1 MLGLFF
7 QTAAPIAAAPV
18 GGIAQATQGGGL
30 MTFLP
35 IILMVVFM
43 YLLVFLPESKKRK
56 KLQKQVESLKQGDRV
71 ITLGHII
78 GTIEFIGEKTLYIK
92 SQDSKFEI
100 SKSGVASVLD
110 HGKID

>member
-7 QTAAPIAAAPV
+7 QLAPATVPTT
-18 GGIAQATQGGGL
+18 GGVAQATQGGGL

-56 KLQKQVESLKQGDRV
+56 KLQKQVESLKQGDKV
-71 ITLGHII
+71 ITLGHIV
-78 GTIEFIGEKTLYIK
+78 GTIEFIGEKTIYIK
-92 SQDSKFEI
+92 SQDAKIEI
-100 SKSGVASVLD
+100 AKSGIATVLE

>member
-7 QTAAPIAAAPV
+7 QLAPAVAGAPT
-18 GGIAQATQGGGL
+18 GGVAQATQGGGL

-71 ITLGHII
+71 ITSGHVI
-78 GTIEFIGEKTLYIK
+78 GTIEFIGEKTIYIK

-100 SKSGVASVLD
+100 AKSGVASVLE
-110 HGKID
+110 HGQID

>member
-7 QTAAPIAAAPV
+7 QLAPV
-18 GGIAQATQGGGL
+18 AVPTTGDVAQATQGGGL

-56 KLQKQVESLKQGDRV
+56 KLQKQVESLKQGDKV

-78 GTIEFIGEKTLYIK
+78 GTIEFIGEKTIYIK
-92 SQDSKFEI
+92 SQDSKFELA
-100 SKSGVASVLD
+100 KSGIATVLE

>member
-7 QTAAPIAAAPV
+7 QLAPVAAAATAPA
-18 GGIAQATQGGGL
+18 GGPTQGGGL

-56 KLQKQVESLKQGDRV
+56 KLQKQVESLKQGDKV
-71 ITLGHII
+71 ITLGHIV
-78 GTIEFIGEKTLYIK
+78 GTIEFIGEKTIYIK
-92 SQDSKFEI
+92 SQDAKIEI
-100 SKSGVASVLD
+100 AKSGIATVLE